1 MRKLTWFAGG
11 FAVMCLLLMGN
22 VPVLWLAIP
31 ALPVLVLWHR
41 TQPKDKQDWLEMT
54 TNRRRRYVL
63 WQVCRR
69 GTAVVLGCGAGL
81 CWFCVY

>member
-31 ALPVLVLWHR
+31 ALPVLVLWQL
-41 TQPKDKQDWLEMT
+41 TQPKNRQDWVEMT
-54 TNRRRRYVL
+54 TKKRRRYVL
-63 WQVCRR
+63 RQGRSR
-69 GTAVVLGCGAGL
+69 GTAGG
-81 CWFCVY
+81 